1 MCFDFVVWASEL
13 FGSEPVR
20 NRRLWN
26 KCPKKIWVGS
36 LGLLWLFARERRG
49 GRVNPNKVINLK

>member
-1 MCFDFVVWASEL
+1 MCFDFVFWASEL

-20 NRRLWN
+20 NRRLLN

-36 LGLLWLFARERRG
+36 WAYFGSLQGKGGEVGLTLHSL
-49 GRVNPNKVINLK
+49 